1 MLLHGDQ
8 VEQVAVR
15 LKLHQHVDVGVHPA
29 GTARPRAEDADAK
42 HAHAAQGRHLGAN
55 GAKERSEVSR
65 GVRAHDQMVAAGAA
79 HMRSWPKADGTE
91 HTRPQTRE
99 RQGAWMVDTGPST
112 LPRSGH
118 SDPPPLLM
126 RCP

>member
-79 HMRSWPKADGTE
+79 HMRSWSKADGTE

-99 RQGAWMVDTGPST
+99 RQGAGSVDAGGDRRGVRSDVRPCGDGP
-112 LPRSGH
+112 R
-118 SDPPPLLM
+118 
-126 RCP
+126 